1 MKFWAKAV
9 IKKSQLFQLK
19 PGQRRRKLALMLGEI
34 ERSILG
40 ISDGTHKNPELENPR
55 ERCELLCAIAKL
67 VAQDEK
73 ILPEEQR
80 EIHLLLTKEIDT
92 PLFEER
98 RLCNLCRNALLKILK
113 IQSAEWDLIVAPHDS
128 SRNQRKIFTGMQIFA
143 EDIRS
148 PFNLGSIFRTAEAF
162 GAEKIFLS
170 PLCCDCNHQRS
181 QRSAMG
187 CVDII
192 PHETCALDDISADI
206 PIFALETGGTPLN
219 EFDFPEKGIVILGS
233 EELGI
238 SPGALKRATA
248 GIVTIPLDGVKAS
261 LNVSV
266 AFGILMNAWTSS
278 LKKRGIEPV

>member
-1 MKFWAKAV
+1 V
-9 IKKSQLFQLK
+9 NTLIKKSQLFQLK

-40 ISDGTHKNPELENPR
+40 LSDETHKNPELADVA
-55 ERCELLCAIAKL
+55 ERRQLLWAVAKL
-67 VAQDEK
+67 VSQDEK
-73 ILPEEQR
+73 ILPEER
-80 EIHLLLTKEIDT
+80 DEILSLPAKNDAD
-92 PLFEER
+92 ER
-98 RLCNLCRNALLKILK
+98 RLCNICRNALLKILK

-128 SRNQRKIFTGMQIFA
+128 SQKERKVFSGMHIFA

-148 PFNLGSIFRTAEAF
+148 PFNMGSIFRTAEAF

-187 CVDII
+187 CIDIL
-192 PHETCALDDISADI
+192 PHETCALEALPEDL

-238 SPGALKRATA
+238 SPAALKRATA

-266 AFGILMNAWTSS
+266 AFGVLMNAWAAS

>member
-1 MKFWAKAV
+1 MKSLVTFRV
-9 IKKSQLFQLK
+9 NTLIKKSQLFQLK

-40 ISDGTHKNPELENPR
+40 LSDETHKNPELADVA
-55 ERCELLCAIAKL
+55 ERRQLLFAIANL
-67 VAQDEK
+67 VSQDEK
-73 ILPEEQR
+73 ILPEER
-80 EIHLLLTKEIDT
+80 DEILSLPAKNDAD
-92 PLFEER
+92 ER
-98 RLCNLCRNALLKILK
+98 RLCNICRNALLKILK

-128 SRNQRKIFTGMQIFA
+128 SQKERKVFSGMHIFA

-148 PFNLGSIFRTAEAF
+148 PFNMGSIFRTAEAF

-187 CVDII
+187 CIDIL
-192 PHETCALDDISADI
+192 PHETRSLTELPDDV
-206 PIFALETGGTPLN
+206 PIFALETGGTPLD

-238 SPGALKRATA
+238 SPAALKRAKA

-266 AFGILMNAWTSS
+266 AFGVLMNAWAAS